1 MQLFE
6 STAVASYDLRPTSQG
21 RSARR
26 GEGYERLR
34 SNHPYFSD
42 TAALRTRNLRATS
55 HTSGAGLEL
64 LGATVRAGS
73 HSAQAMTSQMFAP
86 RVTRLGSLV
95 RLISQTLPTEHTS
108 RKERALRRYFGIW
121 RENSDRGSLVPEHR
135 QRCRRS
141 DCNGDQRPRQRFPM
155 YLSQG
160 TMSRIASPPPTR
172 LLRRF
177 IFRREHP
184 Q

>member
-21 RSARR
+21 RSAGR
-26 GEGYERLR
+26 GEGYGRLG
-34 SNHPYFSD
+34 SNHPYFSA

-55 HTSGAGLEL
+55 HTSGCRIGAAGGDGPCGVSL
-64 LGATVRAGS
+64 RANDD
-73 HSAQAMTSQMFAP
+73 QPLFAP
-86 RVTRLGSLV
+86 RVTRLGSLL
-95 RLISQTLPTEHTS
+95 RLISQTLPREHPS

-141 DCNGDQRPRQRFPM
+141 DCSGDQRPRQRFPM